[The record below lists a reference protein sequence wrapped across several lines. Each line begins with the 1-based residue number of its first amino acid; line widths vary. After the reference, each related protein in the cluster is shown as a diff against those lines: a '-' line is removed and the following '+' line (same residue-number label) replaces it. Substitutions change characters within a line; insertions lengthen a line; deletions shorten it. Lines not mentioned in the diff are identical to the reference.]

1 MTINRDVLKR
11 EAAALDVINQVIGE
25 KERALIAAWI
35 VTYDQVSG
43 ELLAALDE
51 LTAANINGTVTRT
64 QLLRSQRLQ
73 EAIRAVEA
81 ALDQITEQSGIILT
95 SGLWEQIHATTE
107 TQVGMIASQLP
118 RQIGTGTTRLLAT
131 SVVAASSEQIA
142 AMVERVT
149 QRMTSAVRELSV
161 EAKRAIRVEL
171 LRSISVGANP
181 RVAARRALQRVEGQ
195 FDGGLGRALTIARTE
210 QLDAHRAAA
219 QTVELANQDV
229 LAGWTWVAH
238 LGPRTCFPAGTP
250 ILTQRGAVPIEDVKP
265 GDQAVT
271 HTGRHRTVTETL
283 ARDYTGPMVTLNTE
297 HGTITSTSSHP
308 LLVER
313 EGELN
318 WVEAG
323 HVLDGDSL
331 LRYCDGGPDCV
342 DHRGGN
348 VAVQAGV
355 WDTHHDEST
364 GLHMQVLSSVP
375 VLRSGVPVRAVN
387 LDDRSDFGEQEV
399 DGVSPSGNR
408 SFLLEGETQRFES
421 AADVALGL
429 GLSGVTPI
437 ALHGAELASGRR
449 DDSYVLPAGEAV
461 DHDGRTA
468 AHLGA
473 VFEASLLGVEDAS
486 APHARQDLGVRVL
499 ALTGAESTAP
509 GSLGAG
515 EIEGVPAP
523 LAGPSGGGVLAGGG
537 AVLPDSRRR
546 RANGLAASLA
556 LDSDSGA
563 RGFPSGG
570 MGVLSLV
577 LGVTGSPTEL
587 AGPLPHPRGRDC
599 EVASALATG
608 HFHTSIVSRS
618 TTHIQALEVFNIE
631 VDDDHSYVAGGYAV
645 HNCRACLSM
654 HGREF
659 PLTQAGPEGHQN
671 CVLPGAVVSGP
682 RAVASTTRWFDG
694 EVIDIETLGGRV
706 LSVTPN
712 HPILTPY
719 GWVAAGDL
727 REGGDVIAG
736 TGTEGISLLG
746 RPDDHQVPALIED
759 VAQTL
764 GGAAPVEAVSVP
776 TAPEDFHGD
785 GSGSKV
791 HIVRTHSLLR
801 GHIKTARAEHV
812 SKGALQVGNMG
823 SPLLTRSGDVRAMFR
838 RLLGAAHRIVGR
850 SYPGRFLFGSSLGH
864 HEPVGVSVAPLRHTC
879 GIETVID
886 GRPGD
891 AIGARESVDGF
902 PGEVSSDDFGGRNI
916 GLGSEAR
923 AGFGRGEGISGGF
936 VAPESTLHQSGLEPR
951 FAYPMPT
958 SGDLAA
964 FAGDVIPDRIV
975 KIGRRRWSGHVYNLQ
990 TDTGW
995 YLANG
1000 LITHNCRCARVPV
1013 TKTWAELGFTG
1024 IRERPSLHRSSEA
1037 YFNRLSE
1044 ANQRAILGDAGF
1056 EAWKR
1061 GDYPMSEWVKQQ
1073 DNPGWRPSYVATRPP
1088 APIS

>member
-219 QTVELANQDV
+219 QTAELANQDV

-238 LGPRTCFPAGTP
+238 LGPRTC
-250 ILTQRGAVPIEDVKP
+250 
-265 GDQAVT
+265 
-271 HTGRHRTVTETL
+271 
-283 ARDYTGPMVTLNTE
+283 
-297 HGTITSTSSHP
+297 
-308 LLVER
+308 
-313 EGELN
+313 
-318 WVEAG
+318 
-323 HVLDGDSL
+323 
-331 LRYCDGGPDCV
+331 
-342 DHRGGN
+342 
-348 VAVQAGV
+348 
-355 WDTHHDEST
+355 
-364 GLHMQVLSSVP
+364 
-375 VLRSGVPVRAVN
+375 
-387 LDDRSDFGEQEV
+387 
-399 DGVSPSGNR
+399 
-408 SFLLEGETQRFES
+408 
-421 AADVALGL
+421 
-429 GLSGVTPI
+429 
-437 ALHGAELASGRR
+437 
-449 DDSYVLPAGEAV
+449 
-461 DHDGRTA
+461 
-468 AHLGA
+468 
-473 VFEASLLGVEDAS
+473 
-486 APHARQDLGVRVL
+486 
-499 ALTGAESTAP
+499 
-509 GSLGAG
+509 
-515 EIEGVPAP
+515 
-523 LAGPSGGGVLAGGG
+523 
-537 AVLPDSRRR
+537 
-546 RANGLAASLA
+546 
-556 LDSDSGA
+556 
-563 RGFPSGG
+563 
-570 MGVLSLV
+570 
-577 LGVTGSPTEL
+577 
-587 AGPLPHPRGRDC
+587 
-599 EVASALATG
+599 
-608 HFHTSIVSRS
+608 
-618 TTHIQALEVFNIE
+618 
-631 VDDDHSYVAGGYAV
+631 
-645 HNCRACLSM
+645 RACLAM

-694 EVIDIETLGGRV
+694 EVIDFETRAGRI

-712 HPILTPY
+712 HPILTPH

-785 GSGSKV
+785 GAGSDV
-791 HIVRTHSLLR
+791 HVVRTHSLL
-801 GHIKTARAEHV
+801 GDHV
-812 SKGALQVGNMG
+812 EPAGAQFVGESAFMFRDMC
-823 SPLLTRSGDVRAMFR
+823 LEAFARSGDAGTMFR

-916 GLGSEAR
+916 GLGGEAR
-923 AGFGRGEGISGGF
+923 AGFGRGEGVSGGF
-936 VAPESTLHQSGLEPR
+936 VAPESTLHQSGLESR

-964 FAGDVIPDRIV
+964 FAGDVIADRIV

-995 YLANG
+995 YLANDI
-1000 LITHNCRCARVPV
+1000 ITHNCRCTRVPR
-1013 TKTWAELGFTG
+1013 TKTWAELGIAGVKDRKPAIKDAEQHF
-1024 IRERPSLHRSSEA
+1024 RSLPVED
-1037 YFNRLSE
+1037 
-1044 ANQRAILGDAGF
+1044 QKAILGANGYA
-1056 EAWKR
+1056 AWKA
-1061 GDYPMSEWVKQQ
+1061 GLYPMSDWVRKQKN
-1073 DNPGWRPSYVATRPP
+1073 DGWRDSWTATRPP
-1088 APIS
+1088 AVPITA